1 MARKTLMERVAAA
14 ELLKR
19 RKRALTEALECETP
33 VETAEAI
40 CAHVMG
46 GEEAEEGE
54 CPACPVREHCEGHG
68 VTDHAL
74 IEAALKALP
83 RHVRVF

>member
-19 RKRALTEALECETP
+19 KKRALTEALECETP
-33 VETAEAI
+33 AETCEAL

-46 GEEAEEGE
+46 GEEAGEGL
-54 CPACPVREHCEGHG
+54 CPECPVREHCEGHG
-68 VTDHAL
+68 VTEHAV
-74 IEAALKALP
+74 IRAALEALP